1 MSYFDS
7 YRRSAPRVPD
17 ETCPAIDN
25 AISEV
30 DSAAAAL
37 AAITSRNGLLEELR
51 SANAGLRDLAHYWR
65 EAAEEMCAEVDRLSD
80 RVSEL
85 ESELDAATKQRAA

>member
-1 MSYFDS
+1 MSCFDS
-7 YRRSAPRVPD
+7 YRRSAPHVPD

-30 DSAAAAL
+30 DSATAAL
-37 AAITSRNGLLEELR
+37 AALTSRRGLLEELR

-65 EAAEEMCAEVDRLSD
+65 EAAEEMCTEVDRLSD

-85 ESELDAATKQRAA
+85 ESELNEATTQRAA